1 MHLKKAFLGLVAI
14 GIGTYAYAQA
24 PEDVGALGLR
34 LDAELFDSYNKC
46 DLDRFGKLLAQD
58 VEFFD
63 DRDGLMVGRKPV
75 VDSVKEYICNK
86 VRREL
91 IPGSLHSYPMEH
103 YGLVQMGEHRF
114 CEIGTNKCTGKGQFV
129 HLWRKSGSTWEA
141 TRIISYDHQP
151 L

>member
-1 MHLKKAFLGLVAI
+1 MHIKKTLFGFVAA
-14 GIGTYAYAQA
+14 GIGVCAHAQI
-24 PEDVGALGLR
+24 PEDIGALGLR
-34 LDAELFDSYNKC
+34 LDAELFESYNSC
-46 DLDRFGKLLAQD
+46 DLDQFGKLLAQD

-63 DRDGLMVGRKPV
+63 DRNGLMVGRQPV
-75 VDSVKEYICNK
+75 VHSVKEYICNK

-91 IPGSLHSYPMEH
+91 IPGSLRSYAMEH

-129 HLWRKSGSTWEA
+129 HLWRQTGDAWEA